1 MLQDAGR
8 FEVTDE
14 ATATLVVAS
23 ALGTAPT
30 ASARWVNLTLEVDDE
45 RFVPDNVMFSIVAAR
60 GPSVPMATVTAA
72 TTGKREE
79 PAAVGIEHRAG
90 TKAGVQLSE
99 AGLDQPQ
106 QWRLVQDHPRRGL
119 VFTLPSD
126 VDTAALARWI
136 LDALRV
142 LNRAPVLSGV
152 TYESYATG

>member
-14 ATATLVVAS
+14 AAAAMVVEW
-23 ALGTAPT
+23 ALGSAPT
-30 ASARWVNLTLEVDDE
+30 PSARWSNLTLEVDEE
-45 RFVPDNVMFSIVAAR
+45 RFIPDNVMFSIVAAR

-72 TTGKREE
+72 TSGKREE

-90 TKAGVQLSE
+90 TKAGVQLRE
-99 AGLDQPQ
+99 AGMETPPE
-106 QWRLVQDHPRRGL
+106 WRLVQDHPRRGL
-119 VFTLPSD
+119 VFTLPAE
-126 VDTAALARWI
+126 VDTTVLARWI

-152 TYESYATG
+152 TYESYATN